1 MEYKNIGKSRFEV
14 SNMCLGTW
22 GFGRMRRG
30 ELEIDREGANLLL
43 EESLELGINFID
55 TANVYGRPDRKSE
68 RYIGDWLIEQDRKEV
83 VIASKVGREIGS
95 DFTQSGLN
103 REHIKEQIQET
114 LRTLKTDY
122 IDIYY
127 IHRWDEE
134 VSTYEALSIFDEL
147 IDNGEIDQIGVSTV
161 TDLKMSEIL
170 ETCEN
175 HGFEFVT
182 VAQPPLDITHIN
194 ASRYPGFDLNKYLE
208 LCAYNN
214 LTVCAYSPLAGGFLT
229 GKYTQ
234 NDSPIGSRR
243 DQEGGEFDDK
253 YISNDA
259 WKILRSVESI
269 AREMGAT
276 TAQVALKLLMDE
288 SGFVTIPIIGVRS
301 VEQLRENVKA
311 TEIEIDEVYRNEIY
325 KILKQ

>member
-1 MEYKNIGKSRFEV
+1 MEYGNIGNGRIEV

-22 GFGRMRRG
+22 GFGRMRG
-30 ELEIDREGANLLL
+30 GKLEIDRGRANLLL

-68 RYIGDWLIEQDRKEV
+68 EYIGEWLIEHDRGEI

-103 REHIKEQIQET
+103 RDHIKEQIQET
-114 LRTLKTDY
+114 LKTLKTDY

-134 VSTYEALSIFDEL
+134 VSVYEALSTFDGL
-147 IDNGEIDQIGVSTV
+147 IENGEIDQIGVSTV
-161 TDLKMSEIL
+161 TDLKMGEIF
-170 ETCEN
+170 ETCEE
-175 HGFEFVT
+175 HGFESIA

-194 ASRYPGFDLNKYLE
+194 ASRYPGFDLDKYLE
-208 LCAYNN
+208 LCVYNN
-214 LTVCAYSPLAGGFLT
+214 ITVCAYSPLAGGFLT

-234 NDSPIGSRR
+234 NDSPVGSRR
-243 DQEGGEFDDK
+243 YQEGEKFDDK
-253 YISNDA
+253 YISNNA
-259 WKILRSVESI
+259 WEILHGVESI
-269 AREMGAT
+269 AGDIGAT
-276 TAQVALKLLMDE
+276 TAQVALRLLMDE
-288 SGFVTIPIIGVRS
+288 SRFFTIPIIGVHS

-311 TEIEIDEVYRNEIY
+311 AEIEIDEVYRNKMY
-325 KILKQ
+325 KILKR